1 MKKVFL
7 FAVAAAALVACSNEE
22 LSLPENNLVN
32 SNEAPVTFDVYTQR
46 AMTRGGI
53 AGTNDNANIGTR
65 GFGVFA
71 YYTIGEGYDAKATP
85 NFMYNQQVKCTD
97 NPVTT
102 ASKWTYEPVKYWP
115 NEYGS
120 DAMSDEVDQLSFFAY
135 APWTEVDPTTG
146 NIVPKDPD
154 PNATTPQESK
164 DHQQKYNIISVNK
177 NTATG
182 DPLVKYVV
190 DTDPATSVDLLWG
203 VAAEN
208 AGDNYSPISAEG
220 VAPTV
225 KPGVPF
231 INLVK
236 PNNPANDRL
245 QFNLKHALA
254 KLRVT
259 IDYIDDANTPAGPAA
274 AAINAETTRIFVRSF
289 KMNGLAMKG
298 ALNLNNS
305 EGTPG
310 EPSWKDFDGVKDLS
324 FDEVTFQDGR
334 KDGKEGETNGAQ
346 NNETPQGLNEKIIE
360 NYSPA
365 ASGTFGAEKNLGV
378 GAMTADVQPAVTL
391 EGKVAKGTVLLFGGK
406 PDTNDGYFYIIPRNE
421 GTSPVDVTIAYDV
434 ETIDPALAGKL
445 SDGETRGISI
455 ENIITKENIFGGMDF
470 RAGYVYE
477 IKIHLGMTSVKIDAT
492 VTEWKDTGK
501 TNVDLPDNQQPAAV
515 TAINYAYPDNYTYTA
530 PFYASDNDVCYT
542 GALNEGG
549 MNDLA
554 RFLGALHRAAG
565 VNKITYDEKDYTWNP
580 TRIKELGIV
589 PATDGDELK
598 GSNWFNEEEGTL
610 VSVITAKAKAGNLSA
625 PLTIKADNDV
635 INIYLGATH
644 NFISYGKEPNGTYIQ
659 YATGTVLVTDGK
671 IGSTDYKKALVIT
684 NSVDGFVGKTYY
696 IDNNA
701 AVGNTNYYQLRDSF
715 GNLLPIWV
723 QITSEI

>member
-46 AMTRGGI
+46 AMTRGGV
-53 AGTNDNANIGTR
+53 AGTLDNTNIGAT

-71 YYTIGEGYDAKATP
+71 YYTVGEGYDAKATP
-85 NFMYNQQVKCTD
+85 NFMYNQKVTCTD

-146 NIVPKDPD
+146 NIVPKEPTANE
-154 PNATTPQESK
+154 PETK

-203 VAAEN
+203 VAAET
-208 AGDNYSPISAEG
+208 AGDNYSPITSEG
-220 VAPTV
+220 ATPVFETG
-225 KPGVPF
+225 KPF

-254 KLRVT
+254 KLKVT
-259 IDYIDDANTPAGPAA
+259 IDYIADDFTPTGTSAE
-274 AAINAETTRIFVRSF
+274 INKAQTRIYVRSF
-289 KMNGLAMKG
+289 KMNGFATKG

-305 EGTPG
+305 EGTAG
-310 EPSWKDFDGVKDLS
+310 EPSWKDFDGVKDLA

-334 KDGKEGETNGAQ
+334 KDGKEGEVNGAQ
-346 NNETPQGLNEKIIE
+346 NNETPQGLNPEIIE
-360 NYSPA
+360 NYGSWDATA
-365 ASGTFGAEKNLGV
+365 AADKAKTPGV
-378 GAMTADVQPAVTL
+378 ENTP
-391 EGKVAKGTVLLFGGK
+391 KLLFGGTQTAGK
-406 PDTNDGYFYIIPRNE
+406 DDGYFYIIPRNE

-445 SDGETRGISI
+445 SDGETHGISI

-477 IKIHLGMTSVKIDAT
+477 INIHLGMTSVKIDAT

-501 TNVDLPDNQQPAAV
+501 TNVDLPDNQQKAAV
-515 TAINYAYPDNYTYTA
+515 TAANYTYPDYAYVGTL
-530 PFYASDNDVCYT
+530 YASENDVVYVADQNGT
-542 GALNEGG
+542 PEDM
-549 MNDLA
+549 MNDFA
-554 RFLGALHRAAG
+554 RFAGALHRAAG
-565 VNKITYDEKDYTWNP
+565 VAEIVYNGVKYTWD
-580 TRIKELGIV
+580 
-589 PATDGDELK
+589 PALVKANGYINDPDQSELK
-598 GSNWFNEEEGTL
+598 GSNWIDPLTGNTL
-610 VSVITAKAKAGNLSA
+610 VKVVTANAAAIQQAGKLTIEADGENVNFYLGTPTHSFVSYALQQTTYVQWGQGTVYAFDGTVTIGTKAYKKVVVLTNTPDASFIGKVYYLDENAAAGADYWQLFDQFGNPLGIYVVITA
-625 PLTIKADNDV
+625 I
-635 INIYLGATH
+635 
-644 NFISYGKEPNGTYIQ
+644 
-659 YATGTVLVTDGK
+659 
-671 IGSTDYKKALVIT
+671 
-684 NSVDGFVGKTYY
+684 
-696 IDNNA
+696 
-701 AVGNTNYYQLRDSF
+701 
-715 GNLLPIWV
+715 
-723 QITSEI
+723 

>member
-46 AMTRGGI
+46 AMTRGGV
-53 AGTNDNANIGTR
+53 AGTLDNTNIGAT

-71 YYTIGEGYDAKATP
+71 YYTVGEGYDAKATP
-85 NFMYNQQVKCTD
+85 NFMYNQKVTCTD

-146 NIVPKDPD
+146 NIVPKEPTANE
-154 PNATTPQESK
+154 PETK

-203 VAAEN
+203 VAAET
-208 AGDNYSPISAEG
+208 AGDNYSPITSEG
-220 VAPTV
+220 ATPVFETG
-225 KPGVPF
+225 KPF

-254 KLRVT
+254 KLKVT
-259 IDYIDDANTPAGPAA
+259 IDYIADDFTPTGTSAE
-274 AAINAETTRIFVRSF
+274 INKAQTRIYVRSF
-289 KMNGLAMKG
+289 KMNGFATKG

-305 EGTPG
+305 EGTAG
-310 EPSWKDFDGVKDLS
+310 EPSWKDFDGVKDLA

-334 KDGKEGETNGAQ
+334 KDGKEGEVNGAQ
-346 NNETPQGLNEKIIE
+346 NNETPQGLNPEIIE
-360 NYSPA
+360 NYGSWDATA
-365 ASGTFGAEKNLGV
+365 AADKAKTPGVEK
-378 GAMTADVQPAVTL
+378 TP
-391 EGKVAKGTVLLFGGK
+391 KLLFGGTQTAGK
-406 PDTNDGYFYIIPRNE
+406 DDGYFYIIPRNE

-445 SDGETRGISI
+445 SDGETHGISI

-477 IKIHLGMTSVKIDAT
+477 INIHLGMTSVKIDAT

-501 TNVDLPDNQQPAAV
+501 TNVDLPDNQQPVAV

-542 GALNEGG
+542 GGLNAAG

-565 VNKITYDEKDYTWNP
+565 VNKITYAGKDYTWNP
-580 TRIKELGIV
+580 TRIKELGLV
-589 PATDGDELK
+589 PDPDGDELK

-610 VSVITAKAKAGNLSA
+610 VSVITAGATNLTS
-625 PLTIKADNDV
+625 PLTLKADADE
-635 INIYLGATH
+635 IKIYLGATH
-644 NFISYGKEPNGTYIQ
+644 NFTSYGKQPDGTYIE

-701 AVGNTNYYQLRDSF
+701 AVGDTPYQLRDSF

-723 QITSEI
+723 KITSAIQP